1 MDLDLPRGSITA
13 QGSPKLVD
21 YECKL
26 KDMLRMISLLHE
38 AMGGLQ
44 ETCCRQEDS
53 IEAMARH
60 HTAEMDSLKDQL
72 SQQRLLVDKAVE
84 KAQAQERLL
93 TDLRPEL
100 AADRERVGRCLE
112 RLERTEVQRA
122 AAGSG
127 A

>member
-1 MDLDLPRGSITA
+1 
-13 QGSPKLVD
+13 
-21 YECKL
+21 
-26 KDMLRMISLLHE
+26 
-38 AMGGLQ
+38 
-44 ETCCRQEDS
+44 
-53 IEAMARH
+53 
-60 HTAEMDSLKDQL
+60 MDSLKDQL